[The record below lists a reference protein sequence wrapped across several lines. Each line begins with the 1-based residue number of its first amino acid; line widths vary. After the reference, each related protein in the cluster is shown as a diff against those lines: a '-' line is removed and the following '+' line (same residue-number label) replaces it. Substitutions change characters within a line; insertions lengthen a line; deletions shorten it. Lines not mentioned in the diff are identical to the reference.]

1 MAKRGNDC
9 ADYRAYKRAICR
21 AFPSAPLKLFSTAQ
35 RSSKIIWM
43 DHESRTA
50 WTTAHWLKLPRD
62 PRTKINDRKAP
73 VEDWVRPDKKMTQ
86 SRFEKKFRKKIR
98 KKNCSVKFYDSFI
111 MMNFGMF
118 LAFPLSFRLISFFPS
133 CFIRRSLF
141 YHSLWTFYLMFY
153 NSIFLIF
160 RILSMARGWNHVF
173 SVGYFSR

>member
-35 RSSKIIWM
+35 RSSKIIWTNSPGRPGRLPI
-43 DHESRTA
+43 DWNCRGIHEPKF
-50 WTTAHWLKLPRD
+50 TTSKHLWRIESGLIKL
-62 PRTKINDRKAP
+62 
-73 VEDWVRPDKKMTQ
+73 TQ
-86 SRFEKKFRKKIR
+86 SRFKKNFEKKIR
-98 KKNCSVKFYDSFI
+98 KKIVRWNSMTHSSW
-111 MMNFGMF
+111 FGMF